1 LNPRRQPWQGCTLPL
16 SYSRS
21 GDEVCFYR
29 SGPPLSS
36 HHRKRKSDRSPHAA
50 EAAEEEALLGQLFAV
65 YADAGALLADWTC
78 PASTEC
84 CRFGITGREPYVT
97 SIEIAAVKRELARI
111 GGARAFKR
119 AEPLAAQ
126 EAPAHDKKRRLAM
139 AADERTCP
147 LLNHEGRCAVY
158 EARPLGCRTFF
169 CERASSPS
177 RARSTR
183 GRTLPQRELNELV
196 QRVRAIASKHRPGG
210 DLGRALTRA
219 LDP

>member
-1 LNPRRQPWQGCTLPL
+1 MNPRRQPWQGCTLPL

-21 GDEVCFYR
+21 GDEACFYR
-29 SGPPLSS
+29 PLPPLSS
-36 HHRKRKSDRSPHAA
+36 THRKQKAEPPPGAA
-50 EAAEEEALLGQLFAV
+50 DEAALLAELFAI
-65 YADAGALLADWTC
+65 YADAEALLADWTC

-97 SIEIAAVKRELARI
+97 SIELAAVKRELARI
-111 GGARAFKR
+111 GGPRAFRR

-126 EAPAHDKKRRLAM
+126 ATPPHEKKRRLAM

-147 LLNHEGRCAVY
+147 LLNEQGRCAVY
-158 EARPLGCRTFF
+158 ASRPLGCRTFF

-177 RARSTR
+177 RSRSTR
-183 GRTLPQRELNELV
+183 GRALPQRELNDLV
-196 QRVRAIASKHRPGG
+196 QRVRSIAAKHQIGG

-219 LDP
+219 L